1 MTSSPQQQVHI
12 HMNRSGSTGVGVD
25 NFKGAERNVAVL
37 KTLFM
42 VSLMVTVCV
51 CSLIVFWGNILAL
64 FTASSLMTLVSMGF
78 CCLSIFN
85 YANGDSSLD

>member
-1 MTSSPQQQVHI
+1 MTNPTPQQVHI
-12 HMNRSGSTGVGVD
+12 HMKNTGATGVGAD
-25 NFKGAERNVAVL
+25 NFKGPERNVTLL

-42 VSLMVTVCV
+42 VSLMITVCV
-51 CSLIVFWGNILAL
+51 CCMVVFWGNILAL
-64 FTASSLMTLVSMGF
+64 FSASTLMTLVSMGF